1 MIEDIVAGVVHPLSD
16 LSHFLYLPQIS
27 VHLFQLAFHVASL
40 GDVPI
45 LAEHHVIVRIHD
57 TLEIIGIILQFQL
70 VVLADASLFPKH
82 GLEGAVNLL
91 TGVFGHPFEYIFS

>member
-1 MIEDIVAGVVHPLSD
+1 MEDIVASVVHPLSD

-91 TGVFGHPFEYIFS
+91 TGMLGHTFEYIFS

>member
-1 MIEDIVAGVVHPLSD
+1 
-16 LSHFLYLPQIS
+16 
-27 VHLFQLAFHVASL
+27 
-40 GDVPI
+40 

-91 TGVFGHPFEYIFS
+91 TGMLGHTFEYIFS